1 MLAGVR
7 IALTRPREQ
16 SAEMAEAIIEF
27 GGIPL
32 FFPLI
37 QTDIRDSQT
46 LKDAVAQ
53 PCDAVFFTSQNGVVA
68 YLAARA
74 AQGLT
79 ALSAPP
85 VYCVGAQTTRVAS
98 MAGLRVVATPVVA
111 AVSELFK
118 VAPGMP
124 VTKNL
129 SADEQPR
136 ALLIQGQLADDA
148 LATGLTQAGWRVTSA
163 TGYDT
168 RTTEAAPELLYC
180 IMAET
185 VQVITFASGSA
196 VNALLASLAAVGE
209 PDRKQML
216 RDRLKQNVLIASLGP
231 KTTAILLSAGF
242 PPQITATH
250 ASGRRL
256 IEEVVNYIAAGNDNL
271 L

>member
-1 MLAGVR
+1 
-7 IALTRPREQ
+7 
-16 SAEMAEAIIEF
+16 MAEAIIEF

-37 QTDIRDSQT
+37 QTAIRDSQT

-74 AQGLT
+74 AQALP

-85 VYCVGAQTTRVAS
+85 VYCVGEQTTRVAT
-98 MAGLRVVATPVVA
+98 MAGLRVVATPAVA
-111 AVSELFK
+111 AVTKLLK
-118 VAPGMP
+118 AAQAMP

-129 SADEQPR
+129 SPGEQPR
-136 ALLIQGQLADDA
+136 ALVIQGQLADDA
-148 LATGLTQAGWRVTSA
+148 MATGLTQAGWRVTSA

-168 RTTEAAPELLYC
+168 RTTEAAPELLHC

-185 VQVITFASGSA
+185 VQVVTFASGSA
-196 VNALLASLAAVGE
+196 VNALLASLAAVSE
-209 PDRKQML
+209 PKMKQMM
-216 RDRLKQNVLIASLGP
+216 RDRLKHRVLIASLGP

-256 IEEVVNYIAAGNDNL
+256 IEEVANYIAASNDNL
-271 L
+271 F